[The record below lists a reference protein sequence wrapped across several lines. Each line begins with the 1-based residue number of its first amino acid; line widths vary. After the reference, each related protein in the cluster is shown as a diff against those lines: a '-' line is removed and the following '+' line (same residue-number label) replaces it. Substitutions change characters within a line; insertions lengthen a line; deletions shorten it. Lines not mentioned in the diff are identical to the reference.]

1 MTTRVLFAGVAIAIL
16 GAIGVSGAQ
25 EPVFRARADAVIV
38 SVAVRSR
45 NHPVRG
51 LTAADFELVD
61 NGVRQEIT
69 STSMEAIPV
78 DVAFVLD
85 TSGSVQGATF
95 ATLKSDVQNMADM
108 LKADDRVRLV
118 TFASRVRDVLGLQ
131 PGTASLPLDRMTAGG
146 RTSFYNALAAALMIS
161 PGAERPQLVFAVTD
175 GFDHGS
181 FMDPRRLMNLASYSS
196 ATVYLALV
204 PESEVRNANYN
215 VYELGV
221 GTPVRQ
227 GEARAVPQRKMLQDV
242 IAATGGVVFPKKGA
256 LPPVFRQVLDD
267 FRTTYVLRYT
277 PQGVT
282 RGGWHELK
290 VTVPKHTNYEV
301 RARKGYEGS

>member
-1 MTTRVLFAGVAIAIL
+1 MTRRILFSAVAIAIL
-16 GAIGVSGAQ
+16 GAIGASARQ

-85 TSGSVQGATF
+85 TSGSLDGPKF
-95 ATLKSDVQNMADM
+95 AKLKADAQSMADM

-131 PGTASLPLDRMTAGG
+131 PGTASLPLERMTAGG
-146 RTSFYNALAAALMIS
+146 PTSFYNALAAALMIS
-161 PGAERPQLVFAVTD
+161 PGADRPQLVFVVTD
-175 GFDHGS
+175 GLDRGS
-181 FMDPRRLMNLASYSS
+181 FMDPRRLMSVASYSS
-196 ATVYLALV
+196 ASVYLALL
-204 PESEVRNANYN
+204 PQDVRNPAG
-215 VYELGV
+215 VYDKAV
-221 GTPVRQ
+221 GLPGPSGPAVT
-227 GEARAVPQRKMLQDV
+227 VPQRKLLQDV
-242 IAATGGVVFPKKGA
+242 VAVTGGIVVTPKREP
-256 LPPVFRQVLDD
+256 LPTLFRQVLDD

-282 RGGWHELK
+282 RAGWHELK